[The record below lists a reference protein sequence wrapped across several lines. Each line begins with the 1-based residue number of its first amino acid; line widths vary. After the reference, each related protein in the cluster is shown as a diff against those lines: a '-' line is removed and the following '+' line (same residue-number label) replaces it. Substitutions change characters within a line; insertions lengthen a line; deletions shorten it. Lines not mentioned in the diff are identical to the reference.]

1 VEATL
6 NLPNDDSLTHLLV
19 TVAGGGAGYVQ
30 SPEFPNPGGS
40 SGGGTVGEFGTY
52 GSGGAGTVDNQASG
66 ATGGGLSAISN
77 GTNKSAGE
85 GMDLSDVIIV
95 AGGGGGGGN
104 DGNTDATPGGDAG
117 DNGNAAGGKGAATK
131 EDIGAAGGG
140 SDGAGGAAGTLDN
153 SSGRGNAGKA
163 GKDFDGST
171 WGAGGGVASN
181 SYSSSGGAGYGG
193 GGSSAPTINA
203 SSAAGGSYANANYAT
218 NEQFTP
224 ASNGGAAA
232 TDGGDGSVQLTF
244 YAAPSVTTVA
254 ASSVGNSSATIEAA
268 VNAQGLDTSALS
280 LKYATDEA
288 TVAAGEGTAASVSPA
303 QVTGSSDTTV
313 TADVSGLSPGTT
325 YYYRASATNSDGTT
339 HGSTLSFTTT
349 SPDPAPAPSG
359 GGSAPAPAAPQPAP
373 ASTEPASVPSRPNT
387 STPTPSQSPL
397 PPANPA
403 SSQVISRSV
412 TLVGVETATRAQPR
426 AMLNTPGQR
435 IGKAPRVRATAGEP
449 VKLIVQEGLEA
460 SERYEV
466 LIKRRGGSYNELAT
480 VETDPAGAV
489 QLPVVQFERTG
500 TFVVAIR
507 SSDSI
512 AYVKLRVRG

>member
-1 VEATL
+1 MV
-6 NLPNDDSLTHLLV
+6 
-19 TVAGGGAGYVQ
+19 
-30 SPEFPNPGGS
+30 
-40 SGGGTVGEFGTY
+40 
-52 GSGGAGTVDNQASG
+52 
-66 ATGGGLSAISN
+66 
-77 GTNKSAGE
+77 
-85 GMDLSDVIIV
+85 LSDLIII
-95 AGGGGGGGN
+95 AGGGGGGG
-104 DGNTDATPGGDAG
+104 GAESTQGGDAG
-117 DNGNAAGGKGAATK
+117 ALSDPSRGNGAVTKG
-131 EDIGAAGGG
+131 DIDAAGGG
-140 SDGAGGAAGTLDN
+140 SDGAGGAAGKLD
-153 SSGRGNAGKA
+153 SGLGSGNA

-171 WGAGGGVASN
+171 WGAGGSAASG
-181 SYSSSGGAGYGG
+181 SPSSSGGAGYGG
-193 GGSSAPTINA
+193 GGSSAATVYA
-203 SSAAGGSYANANYAT
+203 SSAAGGSYANINYVT
-218 NEQFTP
+218 SEEFTP
-224 ASNGGAAA
+224 DSNGGAAD
-232 TDGGDGSVQLTF
+232 TDGGNGSVGLYF

-254 ASSVGNSSATIEAA
+254 ASSVGNSSATIEAT
-268 VNAQGLDTSALS
+268 VNAQGRNTSALS

-288 TVAAGEGTAASVSPA
+288 TVNGGGGTPASISPTEA
-303 QVTGSSDTTV
+303 LGASETTV
-313 TADVSGLSPGTT
+313 TADLTGLSPGTT
-325 YYYRASATNSDGTT
+325 YYYRASATNSGGTT

-349 SPDPAPAPSG
+349 APDPDPAPAPSG
-359 GGSAPAPAAPQPAP
+359 GGSGSAPSAPQPAP
-373 ASTEPASVPSRPNT
+373 ASTEPASMPSGPNT

-449 VKLIVQEGLEA
+449 VKLIVQEGLAA